1 MQKPSPFSSSLFYPD
16 ADDPEGASHGV
27 GHAHESPAGHHEKP
41 HAADEQR
48 HNRTEHRA
56 REAYAAHEDGKV
68 HQERRTSI
76 GGLIPEEPHTGKG
89 EPQDMYI
96 DDETLAVM
104 GKMRLCPQ
112 CPEKKDA
119 EETRL
124 RALADLDNAR
134 KRVAREREEHI
145 RFAAES
151 VLADII
157 PSLDNM
163 DLALQHAGTED
174 VCKGFV
180 TGVDMTRRLL
190 LDALKKHGL
199 EQVGAVG
206 DVFDPAR
213 HEAVGMADAPEVPN
227 GAICALLAPGYTLR
241 DRLLRP
247 ARVTV
252 CRKN

>member
-163 DLALQHAGTED
+163 DLALQHAPTGEAD
-174 VCKGFV
+174 KNFV
-180 TGVDMTRRLL
+180 TGVRMTRNLML
-190 LDALKKHGL
+190 ESLKKHGL
-199 EQVGAVG
+199 QIVGEVG
-206 DVFDPAR
+206 QEFDPAL
-213 HEAVGMADAPEVPN
+213 HEAVGMTPVEDVPD
-227 GAICALLAPGYTLR
+227 GCICALLAHGYTLNG
-241 DRLLRP
+241 RLLRP
-247 ARVTV
+247 ARVMV
-252 CRKN
+252 CKKR